1 MRTASRCGSV
11 LAVAAM
17 LASGAALAATEEKIG
32 SWVLSCPGGTPG
44 AAQGGAP
51 GASPGAESCLL
62 RADKRFLDKGGITG
76 DLEVQALGRSLV
88 PVLTLRGLSTE
99 ILMTAALAGKT
110 EASMQLDGGRREAL
124 DCVTSNAAYVCSP
137 VDDAARVLAAGL
149 PAARSVTVRVS
160 VVVAGMKPLQVQ
172 EKTLALSGTGDALV
186 RLAVAGPTPVPGP
199 LAGLASRSPA
209 ALLGMAD
216 KAMRAAG
223 YPNGVGDLHNLLN
236 KYMNK

>member
-1 MRTASRCGSV
+1 MRTASRWGIVLTVGS
-11 LAVAAM
+11 M

-32 SWVLSCPGGTPG
+32 SWVLSCPG
-44 AAQGGAP
+44 AAPGGAP
-51 GASPGAESCLL
+51 GDEQCLL
-62 RADKRFLDKGGITG
+62 RADKRFLDKAGVTG
-76 DLEVQALGRSLV
+76 DLEVLALGRSLV

-110 EASMQLDGGRREAL
+110 EASMQFEGGRRETL
-124 DCVTSNAAYVCSP
+124 DCVTSNAAYICSP
-137 VDDAARVLAAGL
+137 RDDAARELAAGL

-172 EKTLALSGTGDALV
+172 EKSLSLSGTGDALA
-186 RLAVAGPTPVPGP
+186 RLAVAGPTKVPGP
-199 LAGLASRSPA
+199 LAALASRSPG

-216 KAMRAAG
+216 KALRGAG
-223 YPNGVGDLHNLLN
+223 YPNGVADLHNLLN